1 MWKLYKL
8 NILVSY
14 SFFNSNVSQFFV
26 NNQDTTRFVLDSG
39 AFTAWKAG
47 KPIQL
52 DTYCK
57 FLESMPVKPWR
68 YFALDVIGDPE
79 KTMRNYQMM
88 LSRGFNP
95 IPVFTRG
102 DDLSVIDEYYKTSD
116 VIGLGGLVQT
126 QNNKGYV
133 KSLMNIIGDRKTHWL
148 GFTNIDFIRHY
159 KPYMCDSSSISS
171 GVRFGEARMF
181 FEPNIWKSF
190 DKHDKIEKFSH
201 LIREYGFDPLVFKNK
216 ITWKNSGQGI
226 NANEVINARSY
237 VRYQYYI
244 YKNYKTFYFLASQ
257 PWQLNII
264 LDAYKYWITRGLIK

>member
-1 MWKLYKL
+1 MYKL
-8 NILVSY
+8 NLLVSY
-14 SFFNSNVSQFFV
+14 SFFNPNVSQFFL

-47 KPIQL
+47 KPIHL

-57 FLESMPVKPWR
+57 FLESLPVKPWR
-68 YFALDVIGDPE
+68 YFALDVIGNPDA
-79 KTMRNYQMM
+79 TMKNYQIM

-102 DDLSVIDEYYKTSD
+102 DELSVIDEYYKTSD
-116 VIGLGGLVQT
+116 VVGLGGLVGT

-133 KSLMNIIGDRKTHWL
+133 KSLMSIIGDRKTHWL

-159 KPYMCDSSSISS
+159 KPYMCDSSTISS

-181 FEPNIWKSF
+181 FEPNSWKCF
-190 DKHDKIEKFSH
+190 DKHDNIEKFSH
-201 LIREYGFDPLVFKNK
+201 LIREYGLDPLVFKNK
-216 ITWKNSGQGI
+216 ITWKNSGRGI

-244 YKNYKTFYFLASQ
+244 YKTYKTFYFLASQ

-264 LDAYKYWITRGLIK
+264 LDAYKYWIMRGLIK